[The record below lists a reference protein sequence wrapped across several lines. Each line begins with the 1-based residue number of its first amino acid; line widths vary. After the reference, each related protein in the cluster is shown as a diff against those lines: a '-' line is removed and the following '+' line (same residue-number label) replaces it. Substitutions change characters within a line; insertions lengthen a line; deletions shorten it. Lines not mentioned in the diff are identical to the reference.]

1 MKGSRNLKKIILF
14 DVPTHENIG
23 DAAILI
29 AEEKFIRENLQ
40 EYEYIKILDTETE
53 KGIEK
58 VKETITNKDIILLQ
72 GGGNLGDEYML
83 CENRRRMVMKAFPD
97 NRIIVMP
104 QTMYFND
111 TQKGKKE
118 LEETKRIYNNHKY
131 LTLVARENVS
141 FNIMKKEFPKVN
153 VILTPDIV
161 MYLNETKDEKRR
173 DVLLAMRQDI
183 EKTLTRESMEKIK
196 SQVLKNFNSMTI
208 TDTHLGDV
216 QIEDKMREKIL
227 EEKLA
232 EFRKAQLVI
241 TDRLHGM
248 IFAAITSTPCI
259 ALGNYNHKIE
269 ASFEWL
275 KNQEYIKFLKNLN
288 DLESTIKELM
298 SEVNYCYNNEFA
310 RKEYQKILDV
320 IQKVEEV

>member
-1 MKGSRNLKKIILF
+1 MKGSRSLKKIILF
-14 DVPTHENIG
+14 DVPTHGNIG
-23 DAAILI
+23 DAGIAI
-29 AEEKFIRENLQ
+29 AEEVFIKENLQ
-40 EYEYIKILDTETE
+40 EYEYMKILDIQTEE
-53 KGIEK
+53 GIQK
-58 VKETITNKDIILLQ
+58 AQETITSEDIILLH

-83 CENRRRMVMKAFPD
+83 CENRRRMVMKAFPN

-104 QTMYFND
+104 QTIYFND

-118 LEETKRIYNNHKY
+118 LEETKQIYNSHKY

-141 FNIMKKEFPKVN
+141 FNMMKKEFPKVN

-161 MYLNETKDEKRR
+161 MYLNETKVESRR
-173 DVLLAMRQDI
+173 GVLLAMRRDVEKILTI
-183 EKTLTRESMEKIK
+183 ENMEKIK
-196 SQVLKNFNSMTI
+196 SEVLKTFDNLVI

-275 KNQEYIKFLKNLN
+275 KNQKYIKFLKNLD
-288 DLESTIKELM
+288 DLERTIKELM
-298 SEVNYCYNNEFA
+298 SENYCYNNEFA

>member
-1 MKGSRNLKKIILF
+1 
-14 DVPTHENIG
+14 
-23 DAAILI
+23 
-29 AEEKFIRENLQ
+29 
-40 EYEYIKILDTETE
+40 
-53 KGIEK
+53 
-58 VKETITNKDIILLQ
+58 
-72 GGGNLGDEYML
+72 
-83 CENRRRMVMKAFPD
+83 
-97 NRIIVMP
+97 MP
-104 QTMYFND
+104 QTIYFND

-118 LEETKRIYNNHKY
+118 LEETKQIYNSHKY

-141 FNIMKKEFPKVN
+141 FNMMKKEFPKVN

-161 MYLNETKDEKRR
+161 MYLNETKVESRR
-173 DVLLAMRQDI
+173 GVLLAMRRDVEKILTI
-183 EKTLTRESMEKIK
+183 ENMEKIK
-196 SQVLKNFNSMTI
+196 SEVLKTFDNLVI

-275 KNQEYIKFLKNLN
+275 KNQKYIKFLKNLD
-288 DLESTIKELM
+288 DLERTIKELM
-298 SEVNYCYNNEFA
+298 SENYCYNNEFA